1 VVIGVS
7 RDSVES
13 HKKFKAKFELPF
25 QLVSDPDGKVCEKYG
40 VIKEKNMYGRKVMGI
55 NRSTFIIDEKGKV
68 THAYSGVKV
77 KGHIQELID
86 TLSV

>member
-1 VVIGVS
+1 MS

-13 HKKFKAKFELPF
+13 HKKFKAKYDLPF
-25 QLVSDPDGKVCEKYG
+25 ALLSDPDGKVCGKYG

-55 NRSTFIIDEKGKV
+55 NRSTFIIDEKGKI

-77 KGHIQELID
+77 KGHIQVLID
-86 TLSV
+86 ILSA